1 MTTEVLRYTAFSTDP
16 AGGNPAGVVLDASE
30 LGDQDMLRIAKE
42 VGYSESAFL
51 TRTADRAYRVRYFSP
66 LAEVDFCGHATI
78 ATSVALAERIG
89 AGPLVFRTN
98 TGDVTIET
106 EPGTATLTS
115 VAPHS
120 RPATEAEVA
129 DTLRALRWQRTDL
142 DPKFPARVAYAGN
155 EHLMLAASSRNRL
168 ATLDYDFA
176 ALGSIM
182 SAARWTTV
190 HLFFADGPM
199 HFQARDPFPVG
210 GVVEDPATGAAAAA
224 FGGYLR
230 DIGYADSGKIIVEQ
244 GVDLGRPS
252 RLEVDLDPKATGI
265 RVTGAAVPLAR

>member
-1 MTTEVLRYTAFSTDP
+1 MSTEVLRYTAFSTDP

-30 LGDQDMLRIAKE
+30 LADADMLRIAAE
-42 VGYSESAFL
+42 IGYSETAFL
-51 TRTADRAYRVRYFSP
+51 TSTADRDYRVRYFSP

-89 AGPLVFRTN
+89 AGPLVFHTN
-98 TGDVTIET
+98 TGDVRIET
-106 EPGTATLTS
+106 GSGRATLTS

-120 RPATEAEVA
+120 RPATQAEVA
-129 DTLRALRWQRTDL
+129 HTLRALRWAATDL

-155 EHLMLAASSRNRL
+155 EHLMLGVTSRDRL
-168 ATLDYDFA
+168 ATLDYDFD
-176 ALGSIM
+176 ALGAIM
-182 SAARWTTV
+182 SAAAWTTV
-190 HLFFADGPM
+190 HLFHEDAPG

-230 DIGYADSGKIIVEQ
+230 DIGYISSGKITIEQ
-244 GVDLGRPS
+244 GVDMGRPS
-252 RLEVDLDPKATGI
+252 LLEVDLDSGATGI
-265 RVTGAAVPLAR
+265 RVTGAAVPIG